1 MEQVKPLQPLFSE
14 TLKQAIIAE
23 LVGSLVDG
31 GVGGGSY
38 SVTDGGVAP
47 EDPKHKM
54 YGRLVIYF
62 MVLVTLAIVAWQ
74 KLYDW
79 YIN

>member
-1 MEQVKPLQPLFSE
+1 M
-14 TLKQAIIAE
+14 
-23 LVGSLVDG
+23 DG

-38 SVTDGGVAP
+38 SVTDGGVEP

>member
-1 MEQVKPLQPLFSE
+1 VEQVKPLQPLFSE

-38 SVTDGGVAP
+38 SVTDGGVEP

-54 YGRLVIYF
+54 YGHLVILLHGFGDPSNCCLAETIRLVY
-62 MVLVTLAIVAWQ
+62 
-74 KLYDW
+74 
-79 YIN
+79 